1 MRAGLG
7 WSVVA
12 VGATSIAFGAG
23 LVSGG
28 GSAEDEDPIAAVRE
42 TLRGHAAAYG
52 RRDGR
57 GWCARLTPRAR
68 RALDRYAR
76 AASPRSSRGTCAS
89 YVRSY
94 ARSDGN
100 YFGFV
105 DRPTTPVRVRG
116 DRAVAKLGTTDLRLA
131 HEDGEWRIAVDERDG
146 FRFHSAA
153 SQACIARTEEGLAR
167 RLPSADRKLVR
178 EYFLRSARATVR
190 LREAVRRHRAKRGDG
205 DERARALRYLRQEIQ
220 AARTLA
226 EKLKSGGDLG
236 TGGIRRGPGNRLLRL
251 SRRSIRSLDRLG
263 VRCRRLEA
271 PARLGDSDTF
281 ASKAFTACAAIERR
295 FKRLRTRL
303 VANPSTPAALRT
315 NLTVHSDALKRASR
329 TVARLRAPPGAAAA
343 LRRAR
348 GTYKE
353 LLPHIATLIAA
364 IDRLDQAGFN
374 AAAAKYELA
383 AIRVQIGWTQ
393 LGLVP
398 CANAG

>member
-1 MRAGLG
+1 MVWPIGSRA
-7 WSVVA
+7 
-12 VGATSIAFGAG
+12 
-23 LVSGG
+23 
-28 GSAEDEDPIAAVRE
+28 R
-42 TLRGHAAAYG
+42 G
-52 RRDGR
+52 RRGR
-57 GWCARLTPRAR
+57 GPSRDEP
-68 RALDRYAR
+68 
-76 AASPRSSRGTCAS
+76 SS
-89 YVRSY
+89 
-94 ARSDGN
+94 
-100 YFGFV
+100 
-105 DRPTTPVRVRG
+105 
-116 DRAVAKLGTTDLRLA
+116 
-131 HEDGEWRIAVDERDG
+131 
-146 FRFHSAA
+146 
-153 SQACIARTEEGLAR
+153 
-167 RLPSADRKLVR
+167 
-178 EYFLRSARATVR
+178 
-190 LREAVRRHRAKRGDG
+190 
-205 DERARALRYLRQEIQ
+205 
-220 AARTLA
+220 
-226 EKLKSGGDLG
+226 
-236 TGGIRRGPGNRLLRL
+236 
-251 SRRSIRSLDRLG
+251 
-263 VRCRRLEA
+263 
-271 PARLGDSDTF
+271 TF